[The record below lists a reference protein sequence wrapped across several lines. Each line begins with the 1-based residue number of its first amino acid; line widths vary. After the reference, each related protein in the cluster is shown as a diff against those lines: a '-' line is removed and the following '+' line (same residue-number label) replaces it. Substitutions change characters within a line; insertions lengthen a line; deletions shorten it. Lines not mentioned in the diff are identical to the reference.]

1 MRVLDLYH
9 QLTRVC
15 SKPLFLKVL
24 LELQRQGFNI
34 CAKDGYMNFKGTF
47 HSSNMGTLL

>member
-1 MRVLDLYH
+1 MMRVLDLYH

-15 SKPLFLKVL
+15 SKPLFLKVP
-24 LELQRQGFNI
+24 LELQRQGFK
-34 CAKDGYMNFKGTF
+34 CGKDGYMNFKGTF